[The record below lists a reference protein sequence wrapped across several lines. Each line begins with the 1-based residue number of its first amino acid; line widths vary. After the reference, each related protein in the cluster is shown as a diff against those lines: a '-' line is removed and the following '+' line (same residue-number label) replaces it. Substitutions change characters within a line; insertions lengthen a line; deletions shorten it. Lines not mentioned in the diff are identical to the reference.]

1 MTTLRRP
8 GDPRRVALGADP
20 ARFELKQE
28 LIAYSRK
35 LGARSRGP
43 RDERARSVDS
53 ADYAEAVG
61 RAITGKG
68 YRQGTRPGA
77 GPARSWRPLHFPG
90 APPPTTQDPL
100 ESPLHSDY
108 EGNSEP

>member
-1 MTTLRRP
+1 MTRLRRP

-20 ARFELKQE
+20 AGFELKQE

-35 LGARSRGP
+35 LGARSRGS

-53 ADYAEAVG
+53 AEAVG
-61 RAITGKG
+61 RAIAGKG

-77 GPARSWRPLHFPG
+77 GLARSWRPLHFPG

-100 ESPLHSDY
+100 ESPLRSDY